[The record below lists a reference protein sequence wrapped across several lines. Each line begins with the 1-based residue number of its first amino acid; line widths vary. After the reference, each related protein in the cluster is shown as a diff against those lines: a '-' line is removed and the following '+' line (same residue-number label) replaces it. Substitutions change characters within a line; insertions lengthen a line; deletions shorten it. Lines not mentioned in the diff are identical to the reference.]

1 MAKTVGDLLIKL
13 GVDGIEGVT
22 QLKSALTGLSK
33 AAGPADAGLIKLG
46 KAIKAFNRDGG
57 ASRDVIAGKLSAL
70 KSLRNQ
76 AGLNGAAFRALT
88 KDIVDYQQKLAA
100 ADKQIDETTKKV
112 STLAQVSSQIPGRKA
127 GTFGSQI
134 AAFNEELKELS
145 VTSDKYATVLR
156 NIQERTRSFQRAQA
170 RQGVIA
176 AGRTGAEGPVDP
188 RTAFQVTTEL
198 PRTTAALSLRL
209 TELREDFANIAIGSK
224 DYVNALREINSLES
238 QIGDPFGTAA
248 RKQQIRG
255 RLGQQER
262 FGMFAPR
269 DPVQSAIARRER
281 KRSRR
286 YGGFA
291 GGGMANQPVE
301 ATGLF
306 RTIASIGSAETK
318 AATEMMGRSLSQVTA
333 EINRQAA
340 ASNGSINSLQAQK
353 SAFAQLRAGLDP
365 TSQDFR
371 ELGKEIEKVDRRLE
385 KLNKRRRRPTIG
397 GIAQGL
403 GGIAAGG
410 VFGGPEGALGAA
422 VGGAVGG
429 VAGVA
434 AGAALGA
441 QVKMMR
447 EALGATSDYAAQLQ
461 KLEIA
466 LKGVAGPE
474 YTNALKAA
482 NQVTKDFNVPLD
494 VSTRGITRL
503 SAAVIGAGGNVA
515 DAEVVFRNIT
525 SAIKATGGGAQDVES
540 AITAMVQT
548 FSKGKVSAEELSG
561 QLGERLPGAVT
572 KFAEANKMTLPELQ
586 KALKAGTVGLDELMK
601 FIISLG
607 PEYEETARAI
617 ANSSADAGAKAAVA
631 FDQVRR
637 EVGEALQPIG
647 AQLQQAFAEFVL
659 DILPAIKAGAV
670 AAANGMNALL
680 KASAFL
686 IENFKELLIVA
697 GAAGIALALQN
708 LIGIATALGTA
719 FGKATVAM
727 KGFTAAS
734 LLNPWVALAAGITAA
749 TVALVKH
756 SRKNAE
762 FNKSVI
768 AGETTNKEAND
779 RLREMNNKVQE
790 LQDRLETE
798 GNGRMIRQLK
808 NQLKA
813 AKIAADDLSLAMK
826 LATTYTVAGVEY
838 DRMTGRPINAP
849 TSYTPTDYAD
859 PTPDPSGKGATPMSD
874 IELALRDQ
882 MRGAV
887 AGEDERLKAHL
898 QLALDMTAAQQETED
913 INKRINLERQAEA
926 DFALKIKQIDEEAA
940 QKQLR
945 ALEEKQKLDAELKA
959 SLEDRKFELGMISEE
974 EHFQLQ
980 LARER
985 KRLEGMG
992 ASEEQVEEQLDLF
1005 EKLNSQAPEDIIARR
1020 IGTLK
1025 KEIAELTN
1033 LGNVAVRIG
1042 DAIGSSFQQ
1051 NFREIISGTKSVKKA
1066 LSDFFADIAEAFLA
1080 MAAEIIAKQLIMI
1093 TLQTILRALGAVA
1106 GGSSAPSAPVPKDGA
1121 AFQGIGTGTLDSLGG
1136 AGPIA
1141 DPKGLF
1147 TPPTIISMANGGSAF
1162 GGSPMI
1168 VGERGPELFVPS
1180 TNGSIISSE
1189 RFGAD
1194 MANAMAVPFLPGG
1207 NQGGTASQML
1217 DGPENFRQM
1226 SVPFT
1231 RTSEAAMMAAA
1242 EQQTADAISN
1252 PAPLDV
1258 RFESQSINGVE
1269 YVTAEQH
1276 QTGMVQA
1283 AERGRALALAA
1294 LQNSV
1299 KARRRVG
1306 L

>member
-46 KAIKAFNRDGG
+46 KAIKAFNRDGN

-145 VTSDKYATVLR
+145 VTSDRYATVLR

-176 AGRTGAEGPVDP
+176 AGRTAAEGPVDA

-224 DYVNALREINSLES
+224 DYVNALREINSLEA

-255 RLGQQER
+255 RLGQQQT

-291 GGGMANQPVE
+291 GGGMADQPAE

-306 RTIASIGSAETK
+306 RTIASIGSTEAK

-340 ASNGSINSLQAQK
+340 ASNGSINSLQAQRT
-353 SAFAQLRAGLDP
+353 AFAQLRAGLDP

-371 ELGKEIEKVDRRLE
+371 ELGVQIEKVDRRLE
-385 KLNKRRRRPTIG
+385 KLNRRRRRPTFG
-397 GIAQGL
+397 GVAQGL

-441 QVKMMR
+441 QAKMMR
-447 EALGATSDYAAQLQ
+447 EALGATSEYAAQLQ

-466 LKGVAGPE
+466 LQGVAGPE
-474 YTNALKAA
+474 YTDALKAA
-482 NQVTKDFNVPLD
+482 NQVTKDFNVPIA
-494 VSTRGITRL
+494 VSTKGITRL
-503 SAAVIGAGGNVA
+503 SAAIIGAGGNVD

-586 KALKAGTVGLDELMK
+586 KSLKAGTVGLDELMK

-617 ANSSADAGAKAAVA
+617 ADSSADAGARATVA
-631 FDQVRR
+631 FEQVRR

-647 AQLQQAFAEFVL
+647 AQLQQAFGKFVL

-670 AAANGMNALL
+670 AAANGLNALL
-680 KASAFL
+680 DVSSFL
-686 IENFKELLIVA
+686 IANFKELLIVA
-697 GAAGIALALQN
+697 GAAGVAFALQN

-768 AGETTNKEAND
+768 AGETTNEEAND
-779 RLREMNNKVQE
+779 RLREMNDKVQE
-790 LQDRLETE
+790 LEDRLGKET
-798 GNGRMIRQLK
+798 NNRMIQALTRQLRT
-808 NQLKA
+808 
-813 AKIAADDLSLAMK
+813 AKIAAGDLELAMK
-826 LATTYTVAGVEY
+826 LASSYEVAGIKY

-849 TSYTPTDYAD
+849 TSYTPHDYDD
-859 PTPDPSGKGATPMSD
+859 PTPDPTGDADKD
-874 IELALRDQ
+874 ISFEMAQARINAMREVVTLADVEAKLANDLLQ
-882 MRGAV
+882 ISL
-887 AGEDERLKAHL
+887 DDLKANEEL
-898 QLALDMTAAQQETED
+898 VAKAQAHNDAE
-913 INKRINLERQAEA
+913 NARI
-926 DFALKIKQIDEEAA
+926 QIE
-940 QKQLR
+940 KQLQD
-945 ALEEKQKLDAELKA
+945 LQT
-959 SLEDRKFELGMISEE
+959 SL
-974 EHFQLQ
+974 Q
-980 LARER
+980 
-985 KRLEGMG
+985 
-992 ASEEQVEEQLDLF
+992 EQLDKALLATGEITQEEF
-1005 EKLNSQAPEDIIARR
+1005 NQNELARR
-1020 IGTLK
+1020 RIELEAQFLPLLLDGKKTREEILEIIEKILK
-1025 KEIAELTN
+1025 GEAEGQKKTKSFVDGLKELIKESTN
-1033 LGNVAVRIG
+1033 LNDILADYGVQAIDKFADAFADFVATG
-1042 DAIGSSFQQ
+1042 KLKFKEFAA
-1051 NFREIISGTKSVKKA
+1051 SV
-1066 LSDFFADIAEAFLA
+1066 LSDLSRIFIRAAFFNALTAAFPSLKPSANGNAFAGSGVVPYAKGGIVSKPTMFQYADGASGSFGLMGEAGAEAIMPLKRGPSGRLGVEVTNQGSARDA
-1080 MAAEIIAKQLIMI
+1080 MNRYSRRSSGAASAGMASEDEAIA
-1093 TLQTILRALGAVA
+1093 AVQ
-1106 GGSSAPSAPVPKDGA
+1106 GSSAP
-1121 AFQGIGTGTLDSLGG
+1121 I
-1136 AGPIA
+1136 
-1141 DPKGLF
+1141 
-1147 TPPTIISMANGGSAF
+1147 
-1162 GGSPMI
+1162 
-1168 VGERGPELFVPS
+1168 
-1180 TNGSIISSE
+1180 
-1189 RFGAD
+1189 
-1194 MANAMAVPFLPGG
+1194 
-1207 NQGGTASQML
+1207 
-1217 DGPENFRQM
+1217 
-1226 SVPFT
+1226 
-1231 RTSEAAMMAAA
+1231 
-1242 EQQTADAISN
+1242 
-1252 PAPLDV
+1252 DV
-1258 RFESQSINGVE
+1258 RFNVERINNVD
-1269 YVTAEQH
+1269 YVTADQF
-1276 QTGMVQA
+1276 QAGLQRAAQQGA
-1283 AERGRALALAA
+1283 AEGERRAMGSLRNSAA
-1294 LQNSV
+1294 T
-1299 KARRRVG
+1299 RRRIG
-1306 L
+1306 I

>member
-22 QLKSALTGLSK
+22 QLKSALSGLSK

-46 KAIKAFNRDGG
+46 RAIKAFNRDGG
-57 ASRDVIAGKLSAL
+57 TSRDVIAGKLSAL

-145 VTSDKYATVLR
+145 VTSDRYATVLR

-176 AGRTGAEGPVDP
+176 AGRTAAEGPVDA

-224 DYVNALREINSLES
+224 DYVNALREINSLEA

-255 RLGQQER
+255 RLGQQQT

-291 GGGMANQPVE
+291 GGGMADQPAE

-306 RTIASIGSAETK
+306 RTIASIGSTEAK

-340 ASNGSINSLQAQK
+340 ASNGSINSLQAQRT
-353 SAFAQLRAGLDP
+353 AFAQLRAGLDP

-371 ELGKEIEKVDRRLE
+371 ELGVQIEKVDRRLE
-385 KLNKRRRRPTIG
+385 KLNRRRRRPTFG
-397 GIAQGL
+397 GVAQGL

-441 QVKMMR
+441 QAKMMR
-447 EALGATSDYAAQLQ
+447 EALGATSEYAAQLQ

-466 LKGVAGPE
+466 LQGVAGPE
-474 YTNALKAA
+474 YTDALKAA
-482 NQVTKDFNVPLD
+482 NQVTKDFNVPIA
-494 VSTRGITRL
+494 VSTKGITRL
-503 SAAVIGAGGNVA
+503 SAAIIGAGGNVD

-586 KALKAGTVGLDELMK
+586 KSLKAGTVGLDELMK

-617 ANSSADAGAKAAVA
+617 ADSSADAGARATVA
-631 FDQVRR
+631 FEQVRR

-647 AQLQQAFAEFVL
+647 AQLQQAFGKFVL

-670 AAANGMNALL
+670 AAANGLNALL
-680 KASAFL
+680 DVSSFL
-686 IENFKELLIVA
+686 IANFKELLIVA
-697 GAAGIALALQN
+697 GAAGVAFALQN

-768 AGETTNKEAND
+768 AGETTNEEAND
-779 RLREMNNKVQE
+779 RLREMNDKVQE
-790 LQDRLETE
+790 LEDRLGKET
-798 GNGRMIRQLK
+798 NNRMIQALTRQLRT
-808 NQLKA
+808 
-813 AKIAADDLSLAMK
+813 AKIAAGDLELAMK
-826 LATTYTVAGVEY
+826 LASSYEVAGVKY
-838 DRMTGRPINAP
+838 DRMTGRAINAQM
-849 TSYTPTDYAD
+849 SYTPTDFADPEAD
-859 PTPDPSGKGATPMSD
+859 PTGDKDKD
-874 IELALRDQ
+874 ISFEMAQARINAMREVVTLADVEAKLANDLLQ
-882 MRGAV
+882 ISL
-887 AGEDERLKAHL
+887 DDLKANEEL
-898 QLALDMTAAQQETED
+898 VAKAQAHNDAE
-913 INKRINLERQAEA
+913 NARI
-926 DFALKIKQIDEEAA
+926 QIE
-940 QKQLR
+940 KQLQD
-945 ALEEKQKLDAELKA
+945 LQT
-959 SLEDRKFELGMISEE
+959 SL
-974 EHFQLQ
+974 Q
-980 LARER
+980 
-985 KRLEGMG
+985 
-992 ASEEQVEEQLDLF
+992 EQLDKALLATGEITQEEF
-1005 EKLNSQAPEDIIARR
+1005 NQNELARR
-1020 IGTLK
+1020 RIELEAQFLPLLLDGKKTREEILEIIEKILK
-1025 KEIAELTN
+1025 GEAEGQKKTKSFVDGLKELIKESTN
-1033 LGNVAVRIG
+1033 LNDILADYGVQAIDKFADAFADFVATG
-1042 DAIGSSFQQ
+1042 KLKFKEFAA
-1051 NFREIISGTKSVKKA
+1051 SV
-1066 LSDFFADIAEAFLA
+1066 LSDLSRIFIRAAFFNALTAAFPSLKPSANGNAFAGSGVVPYAKGGIVSKPTMFQYADGASGSFGLMGEAGAEAIMPLKRGPSGRLGVEVTNQGSARDA
-1080 MAAEIIAKQLIMI
+1080 MNRYSRRSSGAASAGMASEDEAIA
-1093 TLQTILRALGAVA
+1093 AVQ
-1106 GGSSAPSAPVPKDGA
+1106 GSSAP
-1121 AFQGIGTGTLDSLGG
+1121 I
-1136 AGPIA
+1136 
-1141 DPKGLF
+1141 
-1147 TPPTIISMANGGSAF
+1147 
-1162 GGSPMI
+1162 
-1168 VGERGPELFVPS
+1168 
-1180 TNGSIISSE
+1180 
-1189 RFGAD
+1189 
-1194 MANAMAVPFLPGG
+1194 
-1207 NQGGTASQML
+1207 
-1217 DGPENFRQM
+1217 
-1226 SVPFT
+1226 
-1231 RTSEAAMMAAA
+1231 
-1242 EQQTADAISN
+1242 
-1252 PAPLDV
+1252 DV
-1258 RFESQSINGVE
+1258 RFNVERINNVD
-1269 YVTAEQH
+1269 YVTADQF
-1276 QTGMVQA
+1276 QAGLQRAAQQGA
-1283 AERGRALALAA
+1283 AEGERRAMGSLRNSAA
-1294 LQNSV
+1294 T
-1299 KARRRVG
+1299 RRRIG
-1306 L
+1306 I

>member
-224 DYVNALREINSLES
+224 DYVNALREINLLES

-291 GGGMANQPVE
+291 GGGMANQPLE
-301 ATGLF
+301 ASGLF

-340 ASNGSINSLQAQK
+340 ASNGSINSLQAQRT
-353 SAFAQLRAGLDP
+353 AFAQLRAGLDP

-371 ELGKEIEKVDRRLE
+371 ELGVQIERVDRRLE
-385 KLNKRRRRPTIG
+385 KLNKRRRRFTAKG
-397 GIAQGL
+397 FASGMAGV
-403 GGIAAGG
+403 AAGG
-410 VFGGPEGALGAA
+410 IFGGPEGAIGGAI
-422 VGGAVGG
+422 GGAVGG
-429 VAGVA
+429 IAGVA
-434 AGAALGA
+434 AGSAIGA
-441 QVKMMR
+441 QAKMLR

-466 LKGVAGPE
+466 LEGVAGAQF
-474 YTNALKAA
+474 TDALKAA

-494 VSTRGITRL
+494 VSTKGITRL
-503 SAAVIGAGGNVA
+503 TAAVVGAKGSVD

-572 KFAEANKMTLPELQ
+572 KFAEANNLTLPELQ
-586 KALKAGTVGLDELMK
+586 KSLKAGTVGLDELMK

-607 PEYEETARAI
+607 PEYEKTARDI
-617 ANSSADAGAKAAVA
+617 ADSSADAGARASVA

-647 AQLQQAFAEFVL
+647 AQLQKAFAKFVL
-659 DILPAIKAGAV
+659 DILPAIKGGAV
-670 AAANGMNALL
+670 AAANGLKALL
-680 KASAFL
+680 DVSAFL
-686 IENFKELLIVA
+686 VSNFKELLIVA
-697 GAAGIALALQN
+697 GAAGVAFALQN

-756 SRKNAE
+756 SKKNAE

-768 AGETTNKEAND
+768 AGETTNEEAND
-779 RLREMNNKVQE
+779 RLREMNDKVQE
-790 LQDRLETE
+790 LEDRLGKET
-798 GNGRMIRQLK
+798 NNRMIRALTRQLK
-808 NQLKA
+808 T
-813 AKIAADDLSLAMK
+813 AKIAAGDLELAMK
-826 LATTYTVAGVEY
+826 LASSYEVAGIKY
-838 DRMTGRPINAP
+838 DRMSGRPINAP
-849 TSYTPTDYAD
+849 SSYTPTNFDD
-859 PTPDPSGKGATPMSD
+859 PTPDPSADADKD
-874 IELALRDQ
+874 ITDDM
-882 MRGAV
+882 MRA
-887 AGEDERLKAHL
+887 
-898 QLALDMTAAQQETED
+898 
-913 INKRINLERQAEA
+913 RINGMRQVITLADVEA
-926 DFALKIKQIDEEAA
+926 KLANDLLQISLDDLKTNEAIVAKAQAHFDADQSRMQI
-940 QKQLR
+940 QKQLQDLQ
-945 ALEEKQKLDAELKA
+945 ANIAEQVDKAKLATGEITQEEFNRRE
-959 SLEDRKFELGMISEE
+959 
-974 EHFQLQ
+974 

-985 KRLEGMG
+985 VRLQAQLLPLLLEG
-992 ASEEQVEEQLDLF
+992 
-1005 EKLNSQAPEDIIARR
+1005 
-1020 IGTLK
+1020 LK
-1025 KEIAELTN
+1025 TEKEIADIIESILAGIKEGQTKAKSFVEGLKEVIKEATN
-1033 LGNVAVRIG
+1033 LNDTLAEFGVEAVNKLSNTFADFVATGKASFRDFANSVLQDLARIFARAAFFQALEAVFPGLGKTAKVTGSAKGNVIAKNKIVPYAMGGIVKKPTLFPMANGAGLMGEAGPEAIMPLRRGANGKLGVEASGGAMGNITVNVDAAGSSVEG
-1042 DAIGSSFQQ
+1042 DASQ
-1051 NFREIISGTKSVKKA
+1051 
-1066 LSDFFADIAEAFLA
+1066 
-1080 MAAEIIAKQLIMI
+1080 AKQLGKAIGI
-1093 TLQTILRALGAVA
+1093 AV
-1106 GGSSAPSAPVPKDGA
+1106 
-1121 AFQGIGTGTLDSLGG
+1121 QQ
-1136 AGPIA
+1136 
-1141 DPKGLF
+1141 
-1147 TPPTIISMANGGSAF
+1147 
-1162 GGSPMI
+1162 
-1168 VGERGPELFVPS
+1168 ELVKQK
-1180 TNGSIISSE
+1180 
-1189 RFGAD
+1189 R
-1194 MANAMAVPFLPGG
+1194 PGG
-1207 NQGGTASQML
+1207 LLAS
-1217 DGPENFRQM
+1217 
-1226 SVPFT
+1226 
-1231 RTSEAAMMAAA
+1231 
-1242 EQQTADAISN
+1242 
-1252 PAPLDV
+1252 
-1258 RFESQSINGVE
+1258 
-1269 YVTAEQH
+1269 
-1276 QTGMVQA
+1276 
-1283 AERGRALALAA
+1283 
-1294 LQNSV
+1294 
-1299 KARRRVG
+1299 
-1306 L
+1306 

>member
-33 AAGPADAGLIKLG
+33 AAVPADAGLIKLG

-291 GGGMANQPVE
+291 GGGMADQPAE

-340 ASNGSINSLQAQK
+340 ASNGSINSLQAQRT
-353 SAFAQLRAGLDP
+353 AFAQLRAGLDP

-466 LKGVAGPE
+466 LEGVAGPE

-482 NQVTKDFNVPLD
+482 NQVTKDFNVPID

-503 SAAVIGAGGNVA
+503 SAAVIGAGGNVG

-525 SAIKATGGGAQDVES
+525 SPIKATGGGAQDVES

-586 KALKAGTVGLDELMK
+586 KSLKAGTVGLDELMK

-617 ANSSADAGAKAAVA
+617 ADSSADAGARAAVA
-631 FDQVRR
+631 FQEVRR

-647 AQLQQAFAEFVL
+647 AQLQQAFGKFVL

-680 KASAFL
+680 DVSSFL
-686 IENFKELLIVA
+686 IANFKELLIVA
-697 GAAGIALALQN
+697 GAAGVALALQN
-708 LIGIATALGTA
+708 LLGIAVALGTA
-719 FGKATVAM
+719 LGKATVAM

-768 AGETTNKEAND
+768 AGETTNEEAND
-779 RLREMNNKVQE
+779 RLREMNDKVQE
-790 LQDRLETE
+790 LEDRLGKET
-798 GNGRMIRQLK
+798 NNRMIQALTRQLK
-808 NQLKA
+808 T
-813 AKIAADDLSLAMK
+813 AKIAAGDLELAMK
-826 LATTYTVAGVEY
+826 LASSYEVAGIKY

-859 PTPDPSGKGATPMSD
+859 PDADGGSGSQSTPMSD
-874 IELALRDQ
+874 AELAIRRQIRDAIAQ
-882 MRGAV
+882 
-887 AGEDERLKAHL
+887 ENELLKAQL
-898 QLALDMTAAQQETED
+898 QRDLDILIAKQETED
-913 INKRINLERQAEA
+913 VNKRNNDIEQARADFKLAEKKINDDINKQLEEQGKLLQQAGRELADARYAVTLMSQEERQRIEINRQLAEFAEKYAEAMSSEELANALRELRANLEKANSAAFKFQQGLREVFDEAMNVAEA
-926 DFALKIKQIDEEAA
+926 VGEVGVNAVRDLGDAFADFVTTGKANFRDFAN
-940 QKQLR
+940 
-945 ALEEKQKLDAELKA
+945 
-959 SLEDRKFELGMISEE
+959 SVISD
-974 EHFQLQ
+974 
-980 LARER
+980 LARIF
-985 KRLEGMG
+985 
-992 ASEEQVEEQLDLF
+992 A
-1005 EKLNSQAPEDIIARR
+1005 
-1020 IGTLK
+1020 
-1025 KEIAELTN
+1025 
-1033 LGNVAVRIG
+1033 
-1042 DAIGSSFQQ
+1042 
-1051 NFREIISGTKSVKKA
+1051 KKA
-1066 LSDFFADIAEAFLA
+1066 L
-1080 MAAEIIAKQLIMI
+1080 
-1093 TLQTILRALGAVA
+1093 
-1106 GGSSAPSAPVPKDGA
+1106 
-1121 AFQGIGTGTLDSLGG
+1121 FQGLSLIPGVGSFLGLGGGGGGGGGGDSFAGVPNNILDSVLNNANGNVFAKNKIVPYAMGG
-1136 AGPIA
+1136 IVNKPT
-1141 DPKGLF
+1141 LF
-1147 TPPTIISMANGGSAF
+1147 QYANGGS
-1162 GGSPMI
+1162 G
-1168 VGERGPELFVPS
+1168 
-1180 TNGSIISSE
+1180 
-1189 RFGAD
+1189 RFGLMGEAGAEAI
-1194 MANAMAVPFLPGG
+1194 MPLRRGANGKLGVEASGGAMGNITVNVDAAGSSVEGDASQAKQLGKAIGIAVQQELVKQKRPGG
-1207 NQGGTASQML
+1207 LLAS
-1217 DGPENFRQM
+1217 
-1226 SVPFT
+1226 
-1231 RTSEAAMMAAA
+1231 
-1242 EQQTADAISN
+1242 
-1252 PAPLDV
+1252 
-1258 RFESQSINGVE
+1258 
-1269 YVTAEQH
+1269 
-1276 QTGMVQA
+1276 
-1283 AERGRALALAA
+1283 
-1294 LQNSV
+1294 
-1299 KARRRVG
+1299 
-1306 L
+1306 